1 MPQKFSVGVKITKQE
16 CGTFYRTQDV
26 DKNQL
31 NPKDRDLTECTVYNR
46 QQSLKEYYLI
56 VKATAKM
63 WRRKISQVREKSC
76 GDAIKR
82 FRKKTTVPTL
92 REETSED
99 LYVPH

>member
-1 MPQKFSVGVKITKQE
+1 MTQKFSVRVKITKQE
-16 CGTFYRTQDV
+16 CGTFYRIQDV

-46 QQSLKEYYLI
+46 QQSLKEYYL
-56 VKATAKM
+56 TAKM
-63 WRRKISQVREKSC
+63 WRRKILQVREKSC
-76 GDAIKR
+76 GGAIKR
-82 FRKKTTVPTL
+82 FRKNTTVPTL